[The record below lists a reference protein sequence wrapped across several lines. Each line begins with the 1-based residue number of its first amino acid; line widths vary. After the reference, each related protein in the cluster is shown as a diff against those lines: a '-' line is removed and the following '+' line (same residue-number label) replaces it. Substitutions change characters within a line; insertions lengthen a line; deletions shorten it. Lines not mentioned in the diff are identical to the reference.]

1 MPFVVIARYRSISGA
16 SPFSWRKEAKAEIV
30 RDGSQRSRA
39 PQFETRA
46 DVVAV
51 DASNFFWSCDTR
63 VLSVCTNCPDRA
75 GTSHVIVRALAAPPQ
90 TTLRVRLRRPPSYS
104 TVIYSHS
111 HTHDGWRRQ
120 DSIPEACLVTGRWL
134 VRTTAQLED
143 KHGSLR
149 SNHSRR
155 YRYAVEVERRKR
167 GQISYA
173 RARSLLPEQ
182 KVS

>member
-1 MPFVVIARYRSISGA
+1 MLFVVIARYRSISGA

-39 PQFETRA
+39 PQVETRA
-46 DVVAV
+46 VGVAV
-51 DASNFFWSCDTR
+51 DVSNFFWSCDTR

-75 GTSHVIVRALAAPPQ
+75 GTSHVIRRALAAPPPNH
-90 TTLRVRLRRPPSYS
+90 TACNCGHPPSYS
-104 TVIYSHS
+104 SVVYSHW

-134 VRTTAQLED
+134 VWTTTQLED
-143 KHGSLR
+143 KHGCLR
-149 SNHSRR
+149 SDHSRR
-155 YRYAVEVERRKR
+155 YRYAVEAERRKR

-173 RARSLLPEQ
+173 RARSLLSEQ